1 MVIHHLKGHQDWS
14 IQTREV
20 GCQNKQEQR
29 ITIVENVDIYERL
42 TRIENPEDI
51 KYLIGIVC

>member
-1 MVIHHLKGHQDWS
+1 MLSELNLIKF
-14 IQTREV
+14 
-20 GCQNKQEQR
+20 
-29 ITIVENVDIYERL
+29 IVENVDIYERL

>member
-1 MVIHHLKGHQDWS
+1 MRSTGMILAMDG
-14 IQTREV
+14 
-20 GCQNKQEQR
+20 
-29 ITIVENVDIYERL
+29 VENVDIYERL